1 LTTEPQPTSPGF
13 RLLKE
18 NRLRLL
24 TDGAGAIEPDQRG
37 YGLYAGD
44 TRFICRLGL
53 SVAGRRPRPG
63 AGLDAATGPGQADRF
78 ELVSGRAGLRLW
90 RDRALDGGLIEWLT
104 LALTDPGSRTVTSR
118 LTMGEARRPGD
129 GPGPVPGA
137 CPVQAWAPAA
147 PLHVVRSL
155 LGRQPNAA
163 LGRLSL
169 KRPGLPTTVGTM
181 RISGLLVG
189 SSQVDLEIR
198 RTRRG
203 FRIRTLGPDGPIRV
217 TPSR

>member
-53 SVAGRRPRPG
+53 
-63 AGLDAATGPGQADRF
+63 F
-78 ELVSGRAGLRLW
+78 
-90 RDRALDGGLIEWLT
+90 
-104 LALTDPGSRTVTSR
+104 
-118 LTMGEARRPGD
+118 
-129 GPGPVPGA
+129 
-137 CPVQAWAPAA
+137 
-147 PLHVVRSL
+147 
-155 LGRQPNAA
+155 
-163 LGRLSL
+163 GRLSL
-169 KRPGLPTTVGTM
+169 KRPGLPTAVGTM

-203 FRIRTLGPDGPIRV
+203 FRVRTLGPDGPIRV

>member
-1 LTTEPQPTSPGF
+1 MGPARSNRTSVATGS
-13 RLLKE
+13 
-18 NRLRLL
+18 
-24 TDGAGAIEPDQRG
+24 
-37 YGLYAGD
+37 
-44 TRFICRLGL
+44 TRATPAL
-53 SVAGRRPRPG
+53 SVAWTCRPPDADRGRAPASMPQR
-63 AGLDAATGPGQADRF
+63 APGQADRF

-104 LALTDPGSRTVTSR
+104 LALTDPGSRTVTVR

-137 CPVQAWAPAA
+137 CPVQAWASAA

-155 LGRQPNAA
+155 LGLQPNAA

-203 FRIRTLGPDGPIRV
+203 FRIRTFGPDGPIRV